1 MINKNGLLTIKVEK
15 EFGDSTV
22 AKILDLVQNASGKKA
37 PTENFITK
45 FARYYTPAVVFAA
58 LALAV
63 IPPIVIEGATF
74 SQWIYRALAFLV
86 VSCPCALVV
95 SIPLGFFGGIGGASK
110 NGILVKGGNYLEALN
125 NVETVVFDKTGTLTK
140 GIFKVTE
147 IRPENNISKD
157 ELIAC
162 AAYAENYSN
171 HPIATS
177 ILRAYDK
184 EIIIDKI
191 KGYEEISGHGVKVVL
206 DGKEVLAGNYK
217 LMDKENISYNKVDE
231 IGTVVHIAIEK
242 KYAGY
247 IVISDEVKEDSSK
260 AIKALK
266 EIGIKKTVMLTGDN
280 KTVGSKIAKELGLD
294 EVHAEL
300 LPDQKVEELELLFK
314 EKSPKGKIVFVGDGI
329 NDAPVLARADIGI
342 AMGGVGS
349 DAAIEAADVVIM
361 TDEPSKIASAIKI
374 AKKTRTIVMQNIVF
388 ALGIKLIILALVA
401 VGMGTMWEAVFGD
414 VGVALLAVLNAMR
427 AMKVDNI

>member
-1 MINKNGLLTIKVEK
+1 M
-15 EFGDSTV
+15 
-22 AKILDLVQNASGKKA
+22 
-37 PTENFITK
+37 
-45 FARYYTPAVVFAA
+45 
-58 LALAV
+58 
-63 IPPIVIEGATF
+63 
-74 SQWIYRALAFLV
+74 
-86 VSCPCALVV
+86 
-95 SIPLGFFGGIGGASK
+95 
-110 NGILVKGGNYLEALN
+110 
-125 NVETVVFDKTGTLTK
+125 FDKTGTLTK

-300 LPDQKVEELELLFK
+300 LQ
-314 EKSPKGKIVFVGDGI
+314 
-329 NDAPVLARADIGI
+329 
-342 AMGGVGS
+342 
-349 DAAIEAADVVIM
+349 
-361 TDEPSKIASAIKI
+361 IK
-374 AKKTRTIVMQNIVF
+374 K
-388 ALGIKLIILALVA
+388 
-401 VGMGTMWEAVFGD
+401 
-414 VGVALLAVLNAMR
+414 
-427 AMKVDNI
+427 